1 MIYARMGVAA
11 VFGALAGVTALG
23 AALGLVGVWGLAAVA
38 VAFVLGLIAAPDTV
52 D

>member
-1 MIYARMGVAA
+1 MLYIRMGTALI
-11 VFGALAGVTALG
+11 FGAMAGVTALG
-23 AALGLVGVWGLAAVA
+23 TALNLVPAWGWAAVA